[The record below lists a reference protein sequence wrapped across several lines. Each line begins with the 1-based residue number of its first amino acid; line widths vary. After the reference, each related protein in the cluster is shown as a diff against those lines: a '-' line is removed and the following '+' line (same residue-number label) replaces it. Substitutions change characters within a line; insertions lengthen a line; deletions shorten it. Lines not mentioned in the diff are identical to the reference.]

1 MVNSNKSAKKGTT
14 RKTTKRL
21 EMHKSSGNVFKDMGF
36 SDSEADSLLI
46 RGCLMIEIE
55 KIIKANGWTQVQA
68 AEILGVTQP
77 RISEIMS
84 DRVDLFAIDTLVKY
98 LSTLGKQVSVNVRD
112 KDVA

>member
-1 MVNSNKSAKKGTT
+1 
-14 RKTTKRL
+14 
-21 EMHKSSGNVFKDMGF
+21 MHESSGNVFKDMGF
-36 SDSEADSLLI
+36 SDSEADSLFI

-55 KIIKANGWTQVQA
+55 KIIKANGWTQAQA

-98 LSTLGKQVSVNVRD
+98 LSVLGKQVSVNVRD

>member
-1 MVNSNKSAKKGTT
+1 MANFNKNAKKGT
-14 RKTTKRL
+14 KPIQPL
-21 EMHKSSGNVFKDMGF
+21 EMHESSGNVFRDIGF
-36 SDSEADSLLI
+36 SDAEADSLFI

-55 KIIKANGWTQVQA
+55 KIIKVNGWTQAQA

-77 RISEIMS
+77 RISEIVS

-98 LSTLGKQVSVNVRD
+98 LSILGKRVSVNVQD